1 MTGDEQILLQ
11 EITRLLVVLSLRRQE
26 QDHEQVF
33 KVFTSIFGGFT

>member
-26 QDHEQVF
+26 QDHEQVL
-33 KVFTSIFGGFT
+33 